1 MSEVLVDTTGLWG
14 LIFEDSKYHKFMT
27 KLAEEK
33 TLLISPLQL
42 LELLIVV
49 YREISDKGKDFK
61 KGISM
66 IKRICEFLSEEE
78 KLKAMGINLKS
89 YPIED
94 KDILEAVKLVLN
106 EGEIFIKEISG
117 RRWIEFVD
125 AVTALIWMKTGKE
138 LYTRD
143 EKLMKFGEKHNLKY
157 EVILPSK

>member
-125 AVTALIWMKTGKE
+125 AVTALIWMKTGKA
-138 LYTRD
+138 LYT
-143 EKLMKFGEKHNLKY
+143 
-157 EVILPSK
+157 